1 MIYHDKHKEVSSYMP
16 DTNSDSNKKR
26 LALLRKEKPRTIIVG
41 RKTGRKYAPQ
51 GHFQRDL
58 SIARE
63 TEYQM
68 AHLLRQILDDRENGI
83 ICSFEGQCSTSDWD
97 FSMGYRNMAISKKQG
112 IRFNVE
118 VKENQ
123 KCHHTGNVGLEFM
136 CSGKPSGIETTK
148 ADFYVYHIHTPET
161 QEISLLLSVKDL
173 KTAIQN
179 KRYQYIRPT
188 VRDGEDRPAHNYI
201 FGLPVFKDI
210 AVCELNM
217 DNLENIICVRNYFNE
232 LAKKHLGA

>member
-1 MIYHDKHKEVSSYMP
+1 MP
-16 DTNSDSNKKR
+16 DITSNANKKR
-26 LALLRKEKPRTIIVG
+26 PVSQQERNPQTIIVG

-51 GHFQRDL
+51 GNFQRDL

-83 ICSFEGQCSTSDWD
+83 ICSFEGQCLTSDWD

-118 VKENQ
+118 VKEDQ
-123 KCHHTGNVGLEFM
+123 KCHQTGNVGLEFM
-136 CSGKPSGIETTK
+136 CLGKPSGIEITK

-161 QEISLLLSVKDL
+161 KEISLLLSVKDL
-173 KTAIQN
+173 KTAIKN
-179 KRYQYIRPT
+179 KRYKYVRPT
-188 VRDGEDRPAHNYI
+188 VQDGEDRPAHNYI
-201 FGLPVFKDI
+201 FDLSVFKDI
-210 AVCELNM
+210 AICELNM
-217 DNLENIICVRNYFNE
+217 GNPENIICVRNYFNE
-232 LAKKHLGA
+232 LAKEHLGA

>member
-1 MIYHDKHKEVSSYMP
+1 MP
-16 DTNSDSNKKR
+16 DITSNANKKR
-26 LALLRKEKPRTIIVG
+26 PVSQQERNPQTIIVG
-41 RKTGRKYAPQ
+41 RKTGRKYAP
-51 GHFQRDL
+51 L
-58 SIARE
+58 
-63 TEYQM
+63 
-68 AHLLRQILDDRENGI
+68 
-83 ICSFEGQCSTSDWD
+83 
-97 FSMGYRNMAISKKQG
+97 
-112 IRFNVE
+112 NVE
-118 VKENQ
+118 VKEDQ

-179 KRYQYIRPT
+179 KRYKYIRPT